1 MSKQFF
7 KNLEWKVLICSLLL
21 LAIGLFALYSATMNK
36 GLIDFTKQVRW
47 FVVSIPV
54 LLFFTFVDYN
64 KILKY
69 SGFLYLIF
77 LGLLVGV
84 LFTTP
89 ISGASSWYNLGEFS
103 FQPSEIG
110 KIFILMFIVSVI
122 VRLQY
127 KGKDEIN
134 KLYKLIISLIVAAIP
149 IALIIKQ
156 PDYGTALAYIFAFI
170 AILYVAGLR
179 KRYIFLGVILRRYR
193 DISYI

>member
-1 MSKQFF
+1 MNKQFF

-21 LAIGLFALYSATMNK
+21 LAIGLFALYSATINK
-36 GLIDFTKQVRW
+36 GLVDFTKQVRW
-47 FVVSIPV
+47 FVVSIPF
-54 LLFFTFVDYN
+54 LLFFTLVDYN

-69 SGFLYLIF
+69 SGFFYLIF

-84 LFTTP
+84 LFTKP
-89 ISGASSWYNLGEFS
+89 ISGATSWYNLGEFS

-110 KIFILMFIVSVI
+110 KIFILMFIVATI

-149 IALIIKQ
+149 IALIIRQ

-170 AILYVAGLR
+170 AILYVGGLR
-179 KRYIFLGVILRRYR
+179 KRYIILRNNP
-193 DISYI
+193 SEVLVYI

>member
-1 MSKQFF
+1 MNKQFF
-7 KNLEWKVLICSLLL
+7 KNLEWRVLICSLLL
-21 LAIGLFALYSATMNK
+21 LAIGLFALYSATINK
-36 GLIDFTKQVRW
+36 GLVDFTKQVRW
-47 FVVSIPV
+47 FIVSIPF

-69 SGFLYLIF
+69 SAFFYIIF
-77 LGLLVGV
+77 IGLLVGV
-84 LFTTP
+84 LFTSP
-89 ISGASSWYNLGEFS
+89 ISGATSWYNLGEFS

-110 KIFILMFIVSVI
+110 KIFILMFIVATI

-156 PDYGTALAYIFAFI
+156 PDYGTALAYIFAVI
-170 AILYVAGLR
+170 AILYVGGLR
-179 KRYIFLGVILRRYR
+179 KRYIILRNNP
-193 DISYI
+193 SEVLVYI

>member
-21 LAIGLFALYSATMNK
+21 LAIGLFALYSATINK

-179 KRYIFLGVILRRYR
+179 KRYIFLCVILRSYR
-193 DISYI
+193 DIFYI

>member
-1 MSKQFF
+1 MNKQFF

-21 LAIGLFALYSATMNK
+21 LAIGLFALYSATINK
-36 GLIDFTKQVRW
+36 GLVDFTKQVRW
-47 FVVSIPV
+47 FVVSIPF
-54 LLFFTFVDYN
+54 LLFFTLVDYN

-69 SGFLYLIF
+69 SGFFYLIF

-84 LFTTP
+84 LFTKP
-89 ISGASSWYNLGEFS
+89 ISGATSWYNLGEFS

-110 KIFILMFIVSVI
+110 KIFILMFIVATI

-149 IALIIKQ
+149 IVLIIRQ

-170 AILYVAGLR
+170 AILYVGGLR
-179 KRYIFLGVILRRYR
+179 KRYIFLRNNTSEV
-193 DISYI
+193 

>member
-1 MSKQFF
+1 MNKQFF
-7 KNLEWKVLICSLLL
+7 KNLEWRVLICSLLL
-21 LAIGLFALYSATMNK
+21 LAIGLFALYSATINK
-36 GLIDFTKQVRW
+36 GLVDFTKQVRW
-47 FVVSIPV
+47 FIVSIPF

-69 SGFLYLIF
+69 SVFFYIIF
-77 LGLLVGV
+77 IGLLVGV
-84 LFTTP
+84 LFTSP
-89 ISGASSWYNLGEFS
+89 ISGATSWYNLGEFS

-110 KIFILMFIVSVI
+110 KIFILMFIVATI

-149 IALIIKQ
+149 IALIIRQ

-170 AILYVAGLR
+170 AILYVGGLR
-179 KRYIFLGVILRRYR
+179 KRYIFLRNNTSEVLV
-193 DISYI
+193 YI

>member
-1 MSKQFF
+1 MNKQFF

-21 LAIGLFALYSATMNK
+21 LAIGLFALYSATINK
-36 GLIDFTKQVRW
+36 GLVDFTKQVRW
-47 FVVSIPV
+47 FVVSIPF
-54 LLFFTFVDYN
+54 LLFFTLVDYN

-69 SGFLYLIF
+69 SGFFYLIF

-84 LFTTP
+84 LFTKP
-89 ISGASSWYNLGEFS
+89 ISGATSWYNLGEFS

-110 KIFILMFIVSVI
+110 KIFIL

-149 IALIIKQ
+149 IALIIRQ

-170 AILYVAGLR
+170 AILYVGGLR
-179 KRYIFLGVILRRYR
+179 KRYIFLRNNTSEVLV
-193 DISYI
+193 YI

>member
-1 MSKQFF
+1 MNKQFF

-21 LAIGLFALYSATMNK
+21 LAIGLFALYSATINK
-36 GLIDFTKQVRW
+36 GLVDFTKQVRW
-47 FVVSIPV
+47 FVVSIPF
-54 LLFFTFVDYN
+54 LLFFTLVDYN

-69 SGFLYLIF
+69 SGFFYIIF

-84 LFTTP
+84 LFTKP
-89 ISGASSWYNLGEFS
+89 ISGATSWYNLGEFS

-110 KIFILMFIVSVI
+110 KIFILMFIVATI

-149 IALIIKQ
+149 IVLIIRQ

-170 AILYVAGLR
+170 AILYVGGLR
-179 KRYIFLGVILRRYR
+179 KRYIILRNN
-193 DISYI
+193 ISEVLVYI

>member
-1 MSKQFF
+1 MNKQFF

-21 LAIGLFALYSATMNK
+21 LAIGLFALYSATINK
-36 GLIDFTKQVRW
+36 GLVDFTKQVRW
-47 FVVSIPV
+47 FVVSIPF
-54 LLFFTFVDYN
+54 LLFFTLVDYN

-69 SGFLYLIF
+69 SGFFYLIF

-84 LFTTP
+84 LFTKP
-89 ISGASSWYNLGEFS
+89 ISGATSWYNLGEFS

-110 KIFILMFIVSVI
+110 KIFILMFIVATI

-149 IALIIKQ
+149 IVLIIRQ

-170 AILYVAGLR
+170 AILYVGGLR
-179 KRYIFLGVILRRYR
+179 KRYIFLRNNTSEVLV
-193 DISYI
+193 YI

>member
-1 MSKQFF
+1 MNKQFF
-7 KNLEWKVLICSLLL
+7 KNLEWRVLICSLLL
-21 LAIGLFALYSATMNK
+21 LAIGLFALYSATINK
-36 GLIDFTKQVRW
+36 GLVDFTKQVRW
-47 FVVSIPV
+47 FIVSIPF

-69 SGFLYLIF
+69 SVFFYIIF
-77 LGLLVGV
+77 IGLLVGV
-84 LFTTP
+84 LFTSP
-89 ISGASSWYNLGEFS
+89 ISGATSWYNLGEFS

-110 KIFILMFIVSVI
+110 KIFILMFIVATI

-156 PDYGTALAYIFAFI
+156 PDYGTALAYIFAVI
-170 AILYVAGLR
+170 AILYVGGLR
-179 KRYIFLGVILRRYR
+179 KRYIFLRNNTSEVLV
-193 DISYI
+193 YI

>member
-21 LAIGLFALYSATMNK
+21 LAIGLFALYSATINK
-36 GLIDFTKQVRW
+36 GLVDFTKQVRW
-47 FVVSIPV
+47 FIVSIPF
-54 LLFFTFVDYN
+54 LLFFTFLDYN

-69 SGFLYLIF
+69 SAFFYIIF
-77 LGLLVGV
+77 IGLLVGV
-84 LFTTP
+84 LFTSP
-89 ISGASSWYNLGEFS
+89 ISGATSWYNLGEFS

-110 KIFILMFIVSVI
+110 KIFILMFIVATI

-149 IALIIKQ
+149 ITLIIRQ
-156 PDYGTALAYIFAFI
+156 PDYGTALAYIFAVI
-170 AILYVAGLR
+170 AILYVGGLR
-179 KRYIFLGVILRRYR
+179 KRYIFLRSNTSEVLV
-193 DISYI
+193 YI

>member
-1 MSKQFF
+1 MNKQFF
-7 KNLEWKVLICSLLL
+7 KNLEWRVLICSLLL

-36 GLIDFTKQVRW
+36 GLVDFTKQVRW
-47 FVVSIPV
+47 FIVSIPF

-69 SGFLYLIF
+69 SAFFYIIF

-84 LFTTP
+84 LFTSP
-89 ISGASSWYNLGEFS
+89 ISGATSWYNLGEFS

-110 KIFILMFIVSVI
+110 KIFILMFIVATI

-134 KLYKLIISLIVAAIP
+134 KLYKLIISLVVAAIP

-170 AILYVAGLR
+170 AILYVGGLR
-179 KRYIFLGVILRRYR
+179 KRYIILRNNP
-193 DISYI
+193 SEVLVYI

>member
-1 MSKQFF
+1 MNKQFF

-21 LAIGLFALYSATMNK
+21 LAIGLFALYSATINK
-36 GLIDFTKQVRW
+36 GLVDFTKQVRW
-47 FVVSIPV
+47 FVVSIPF
-54 LLFFTFVDYN
+54 LLFFTLVDYN

-69 SGFLYLIF
+69 SGFFYIIF

-84 LFTTP
+84 LFTKP
-89 ISGASSWYNLGEFS
+89 ISGATSWYNLGEFS

-110 KIFILMFIVSVI
+110 KIFILMFIVATI

-156 PDYGTALAYIFAFI
+156 PDYGTALAYIFAVI
-170 AILYVAGLR
+170 AILYVGGLR
-179 KRYIFLGVILRRYR
+179 KRYIILRNNP
-193 DISYI
+193 SEVLVYI

>member
-21 LAIGLFALYSATMNK
+21 LAIGLFALYSATINK
-36 GLIDFTKQVRW
+36 GLGDFTKQVRW
-47 FVVSIPV
+47 FVVSIPF
-54 LLFFTFVDYN
+54 LLFFTLIDYN

-69 SGFLYLIF
+69 SGFFYLIF

-84 LFTTP
+84 LFTKP
-89 ISGASSWYNLGEFS
+89 ISGATSWYNLGEFS

-110 KIFILMFIVSVI
+110 KIFILMFIVATI

-149 IALIIKQ
+149 IALIIRQ

-170 AILYVAGLR
+170 AILYVGGLR
-179 KRYIFLGVILRRYR
+179 KRYIFLRSNTSEVLV
-193 DISYI
+193 YI

>member
-1 MSKQFF
+1 MNKQFF

-21 LAIGLFALYSATMNK
+21 LAIGLFALYSATINK
-36 GLIDFTKQVRW
+36 GLVDFTKQVRW
-47 FVVSIPV
+47 FVVSIPF
-54 LLFFTFVDYN
+54 LLFFTLVDYN

-69 SGFLYLIF
+69 SGFFYLIF

-84 LFTTP
+84 LFTKP
-89 ISGASSWYNLGEFS
+89 ISGATSWYNLGEFS

-110 KIFILMFIVSVI
+110 KIFILMFIVATI

-134 KLYKLIISLIVAAIP
+134 KLYKLIIALIVAAIP
-149 IALIIKQ
+149 ITLIIRQ

-170 AILYVAGLR
+170 AILYVGGLR
-179 KRYIFLGVILRRYR
+179 KRYIILRNNT
-193 DISYI
+193 SEVLVYI

>member
-1 MSKQFF
+1 MNKQFF
-7 KNLEWKVLICSLLL
+7 KNLEWKVLVCSLLL
-21 LAIGLFALYSATMNK
+21 LAIGLFALYSATINK
-36 GLIDFTKQVRW
+36 GLVDFTKQVRW
-47 FVVSIPV
+47 FVVSIPF
-54 LLFFTFVDYN
+54 LLFFTLVDYN

-69 SGFLYLIF
+69 SGFFYLIF

-84 LFTTP
+84 LFTKP
-89 ISGASSWYNLGEFS
+89 ISGATSWYNLGEFS

-110 KIFILMFIVSVI
+110 KIFILMFIVATI

-149 IALIIKQ
+149 IALIIRQ

-170 AILYVAGLR
+170 AILYVGGLR
-179 KRYIFLGVILRRYR
+179 KRYIILRNNT
-193 DISYI
+193 SEVLGYI

>member
-21 LAIGLFALYSATMNK
+21 LAIGLFALYSATINK
-36 GLIDFTKQVRW
+36 GLVDFTKQVRW
-47 FVVSIPV
+47 FVVSIPF
-54 LLFFTFVDYN
+54 LLFFTLVDYN
-64 KILKY
+64 KI
-69 SGFLYLIF
+69 FIF

-84 LFTTP
+84 LFTKP
-89 ISGASSWYNLGEFS
+89 ISGATSWYNLGEFS

-110 KIFILMFIVSVI
+110 KIFILMFIVATI

-149 IALIIKQ
+149 IALIIRQ

-170 AILYVAGLR
+170 AILYVGGLR
-179 KRYIFLGVILRRYR
+179 KRYIFLRNNTSEVLV
-193 DISYI
+193 YI

>member
-21 LAIGLFALYSATMNK
+21 LAIGLFALYSATINK
-36 GLIDFTKQVRW
+36 GLGDFTKQVRW
-47 FVVSIPV
+47 FVVSVPFLI
-54 LLFFTFVDYN
+54 FFTFVDYN

-69 SGFLYLIF
+69 AGLLYLIF

-89 ISGASSWYNLGEFS
+89 ISGASSWYNLGELS

-134 KLYKLIISLIVAAIP
+134 RLYKLILAVIVAAIP

-156 PDYGTALAYIFAFI
+156 PDYGTALAYIFAFV

-179 KRYIFLGVILRRYR
+179 KRYIFLGIIIRWFRG
-193 DISYI
+193 IFNI

>member
-21 LAIGLFALYSATMNK
+21 LAIGLFALYSATINK
-36 GLIDFTKQVRW
+36 GLGDFTKQVRW
-47 FVVSIPV
+47 FVVSVPFLI
-54 LLFFTFVDYN
+54 FFTFVDYN

-69 SGFLYLIF
+69 AGLLYLIF

-89 ISGASSWYNLGEFS
+89 ISGASSWYNLGELS

-134 KLYKLIISLIVAAIP
+134 RVYKLILAVIVAAIP
-149 IALIIKQ
+149 ITLIIRQ
-156 PDYGTALAYIFAFI
+156 PDYGTALAYIFAVI
-170 AILYVAGLR
+170 AILYVGGLR
-179 KRYIFLGVILRRYR
+179 KRYIFLRSNTSEVLV
-193 DISYI
+193 YI

>member
-1 MSKQFF
+1 MNKQFF
-7 KNLEWKVLICSLLL
+7 KNLEWRVLICSLLL
-21 LAIGLFALYSATMNK
+21 LAIGLFALYSATINK
-36 GLIDFTKQVRW
+36 GLVDFTKQVRW
-47 FVVSIPV
+47 FIVSIPF

-69 SGFLYLIF
+69 SVFFYIIF
-77 LGLLVGV
+77 IGLLVGV
-84 LFTTP
+84 LFTSP
-89 ISGASSWYNLGEFS
+89 ISGATSWYNLGEFS

-110 KIFILMFIVSVI
+110 KIFILMFIVATI

-156 PDYGTALAYIFAFI
+156 PDYGTALAYIFAVI
-170 AILYVAGLR
+170 AILYVGGLR
-179 KRYIFLGVILRRYR
+179 KRYIILRNNP
-193 DISYI
+193 SEVLVYI

>member
-1 MSKQFF
+1 MNKQFF
-7 KNLEWKVLICSLLL
+7 KNLEWKVLVCSLLL
-21 LAIGLFALYSATMNK
+21 LAIGLFALYSATINK
-36 GLIDFTKQVRW
+36 GLVDFTKQVRW
-47 FVVSIPV
+47 FVVSIPF
-54 LLFFTFVDYN
+54 LLFFTLVDYN

-69 SGFLYLIF
+69 SGFFYLIF

-84 LFTTP
+84 LFTKP
-89 ISGASSWYNLGEFS
+89 ISGATSWYNLGEFS

-110 KIFILMFIVSVI
+110 KIFILMFIVAII

-149 IALIIKQ
+149 IALIIRQ

-170 AILYVAGLR
+170 AILYVGGLR
-179 KRYIFLGVILRRYR
+179 KRYIILR
-193 DISYI
+193 SNTSEVLVYI

>member
-1 MSKQFF
+1 MNKQFF

-21 LAIGLFALYSATMNK
+21 LAIGLFALYSATINK
-36 GLIDFTKQVRW
+36 GLVDFTKQVRW
-47 FVVSIPV
+47 FVVSIPF
-54 LLFFTFVDYN
+54 LLFFTLVDYN

-69 SGFLYLIF
+69 SGFFYLIF

-84 LFTTP
+84 LFTKP
-89 ISGASSWYNLGEFS
+89 ISGATSWYNLGEFS

-110 KIFILMFIVSVI
+110 KIFILMFIVATI

-149 IALIIKQ
+149 ITLIIRQ
-156 PDYGTALAYIFAFI
+156 PDYGTALAYIFAVI
-170 AILYVAGLR
+170 AILYVGGLR
-179 KRYIFLGVILRRYR
+179 KRYIFLRSNTSEVLV
-193 DISYI
+193 YI

>member
-1 MSKQFF
+1 MNKQFF
-7 KNLEWKVLICSLLL
+7 KNLEWRVLICSLLL
-21 LAIGLFALYSATMNK
+21 LAIGLFALYSATINK
-36 GLIDFTKQVRW
+36 GLVDFTKQVRW

-149 IALIIKQ
+149 ITLIIRQ
-156 PDYGTALAYIFAFI
+156 PDYGTALAYIFAVI
-170 AILYVAGLR
+170 AILYVGGLR
-179 KRYIFLGVILRRYR
+179 KRYIFLRSNTSEALV
-193 DISYI
+193 YI

>member
-1 MSKQFF
+1 MNKQFF
-7 KNLEWKVLICSLLL
+7 KNLEWKVLVCSLLL
-21 LAIGLFALYSATMNK
+21 LAIGLFALYSATINK
-36 GLIDFTKQVRW
+36 GLVDFTKQVRW
-47 FVVSIPV
+47 FVVSIPF
-54 LLFFTFVDYN
+54 LLFFTLVDYN

-69 SGFLYLIF
+69 SGFFYLIF

-84 LFTTP
+84 LFTKP
-89 ISGASSWYNLGEFS
+89 ISGATSWYNLGEFS

-110 KIFILMFIVSVI
+110 KIFILMFIVATI

-149 IALIIKQ
+149 IALIIRQ

-170 AILYVAGLR
+170 AILYVGGLR
-179 KRYIFLGVILRRYR
+179 KRYIFLRNNTSEVLV
-193 DISYI
+193 YI

>member
-21 LAIGLFALYSATMNK
+21 LAIGLFALYSATINK

-179 KRYIFLGVILRRYR
+179 KRYIFLGVILRIYR
-193 DISYI
+193 DIFYI

>member
-1 MSKQFF
+1 MNKQFF
-7 KNLEWKVLICSLLL
+7 KNLEWKVLVCSLLL
-21 LAIGLFALYSATMNK
+21 LAIGLFALYSATINK
-36 GLIDFTKQVRW
+36 GLVDFTKQVRW
-47 FVVSIPV
+47 FVVSIPF
-54 LLFFTFVDYN
+54 LLFFTLVDYN

-69 SGFLYLIF
+69 SGFFYIIF

-84 LFTTP
+84 LFTKP
-89 ISGASSWYNLGEFS
+89 ISGATSWYNLGEFS

-110 KIFILMFIVSVI
+110 KIFILMFIVATI

-149 IALIIKQ
+149 IALIIRQ

-170 AILYVAGLR
+170 AILYVGGLR
-179 KRYIFLGVILRRYR
+179 KRYIFLRNNTSEVLV
-193 DISYI
+193 YI

>member
-1 MSKQFF
+1 MNKQFF
-7 KNLEWKVLICSLLL
+7 KNLEWKVLVCSLLL
-21 LAIGLFALYSATMNK
+21 LAIGLFALYSATINK
-36 GLIDFTKQVRW
+36 GLVDFTKQVRW
-47 FVVSIPV
+47 FVVSIPF
-54 LLFFTFVDYN
+54 LLFFTLVDYN

-69 SGFLYLIF
+69 SGFFYLIF

-84 LFTTP
+84 LLTKP
-89 ISGASSWYNLGEFS
+89 ISGATSWYNLGEFS

-110 KIFILMFIVSVI
+110 KIFILMFIVAII

-149 IALIIKQ
+149 IALIIRQ

-170 AILYVAGLR
+170 AILYVGGLR
-179 KRYIFLGVILRRYR
+179 KRYIILR
-193 DISYI
+193 SNTSEVLVYI

>member
-1 MSKQFF
+1 MNKQFF
-7 KNLEWKVLICSLLL
+7 KNLEWKVLVCSLLL
-21 LAIGLFALYSATMNK
+21 LAIGLFALYSATINK
-36 GLIDFTKQVRW
+36 GLVDFTKQVRW
-47 FVVSIPV
+47 FVVSIPF
-54 LLFFTFVDYN
+54 LLFFTLVDYN

-69 SGFLYLIF
+69 SGFFYLIF

-84 LFTTP
+84 LFTKP
-89 ISGASSWYNLGEFS
+89 ISGATSWYNLGEFS

-110 KIFILMFIVSVI
+110 KIFILMFIVATI

-149 IALIIKQ
+149 IALIIRQ

-170 AILYVAGLR
+170 AILYVGGLR
-179 KRYIFLGVILRRYR
+179 KRYIILRNNT
-193 DISYI
+193 SEVLAYI

>member
-21 LAIGLFALYSATMNK
+21 LAIGLFALYSATINK
-36 GLIDFTKQVRW
+36 GLVDFTKQVRW
-47 FVVSIPV
+47 FVVSIPF
-54 LLFFTFVDYN
+54 LLFFTLVDYN

-69 SGFLYLIF
+69 SGFFYLIF

-84 LFTTP
+84 LFTKP
-89 ISGASSWYNLGEFS
+89 ISGATSWYNLGEFS

-110 KIFILMFIVSVI
+110 KIFILMFIVATI

-149 IALIIKQ
+149 IALIIRQ

-170 AILYVAGLR
+170 AILYVGGLR
-179 KRYIFLGVILRRYR
+179 KRYIILRNNT
-193 DISYI
+193 SEVLVYI

>member
-1 MSKQFF
+1 MNKQFF

-21 LAIGLFALYSATMNK
+21 LAIGLFALYSATINK
-36 GLIDFTKQVRW
+36 GLVDFTKQVRW
-47 FVVSIPV
+47 FVVSIPF
-54 LLFFTFVDYN
+54 LLFFTLVDYN

-69 SGFLYLIF
+69 SGFFYLIF

-84 LFTTP
+84 LFTKP
-89 ISGASSWYNLGEFS
+89 ISGATSWYNLGEFS

-110 KIFILMFIVSVI
+110 KIFILMFIVATI

-149 IALIIKQ
+149 IALIIRQ

-170 AILYVAGLR
+170 AILYVGGLR
-179 KRYIFLGVILRRYR
+179 KRYIFLRNNTSEVLA
-193 DISYI
+193 YI

>member
-1 MSKQFF
+1 MNKQFF

-21 LAIGLFALYSATMNK
+21 LAIGLFALYSATINK
-36 GLIDFTKQVRW
+36 GLVDFTKQVRW
-47 FVVSIPV
+47 FVVSIPF
-54 LLFFTFVDYN
+54 LLFFTLVDYN

-69 SGFLYLIF
+69 SGFFYLIF
-77 LGLLVGV
+77 IGLLVGV
-84 LFTTP
+84 LFTSP
-89 ISGASSWYNLGEFS
+89 ISGATSWYNLGEFS

-110 KIFILMFIVSVI
+110 KIFILMFIVATI

-149 IALIIKQ
+149 IALIIRQ

-170 AILYVAGLR
+170 AILYVGGLR
-179 KRYIFLGVILRRYR
+179 KRYIILR
-193 DISYI
+193 SNTSEVLVYI

>member
-21 LAIGLFALYSATMNK
+21 LAIGLFALYSATINK
-36 GLIDFTKQVRW
+36 GLVDFTKQVRW
-47 FVVSIPV
+47 FVVSIPF
-54 LLFFTFVDYN
+54 LLFFTLVDYN

-69 SGFLYLIF
+69 SGFFYLIF

-84 LFTTP
+84 LFTKP
-89 ISGASSWYNLGEFS
+89 ISGATSWYNLGEFS

-110 KIFILMFIVSVI
+110 KIFILMFIVATI

-149 IALIIKQ
+149 IALIIRQ

-170 AILYVAGLR
+170 AILYVGGLR
-179 KRYIFLGVILRRYR
+179 KRYIILRNNT
-193 DISYI
+193 SEVLGYI

>member
-21 LAIGLFALYSATMNK
+21 LAIGLFALYSATINK
-36 GLIDFTKQVRW
+36 GLVDFTKQVRW
-47 FVVSIPV
+47 FVVSIPF
-54 LLFFTFVDYN
+54 LLFFTLVDYN

-69 SGFLYLIF
+69 SGFFYLIF

-84 LFTTP
+84 LFTKP
-89 ISGASSWYNLGEFS
+89 ISGATSWYNLGEFS

-110 KIFILMFIVSVI
+110 KIFILMFIVATI

-149 IALIIKQ
+149 IALIIRQ

-170 AILYVAGLR
+170 AILYVGGLR
-179 KRYIFLGVILRRYR
+179 KRYIFLRNNTSEVLV
-193 DISYI
+193 YI